1 MHLFAIIISVAEL
14 KPTCPESVTVPNVD
28 IDTGLTD
35 VGSTPNV
42 PSMDLTGEE
51 KVEDTVSKIMALN
64 ANLSSRVKT
73 LNDNLYNSVTNGV
86 SEMCD
91 SALEFMKRI
100 SLEKKNG
107 VAVANSCL
115 QFWELDVI
123 LDSKL
128 LKFKSSVTQDLQ
140 EIRTVLDT
148 IKTTIVVPKVDRHP
162 LERLQEG
169 ECGLTMLDLE
179 NFFTF
184 QNCLRNG
191 WTCIPWIL
199 LVVIAFGAV
208 LAGIVACITA
218 DCSCGY
224 SFQKRRDAVRPRRR
238 VTFDLENNANGRR
251 SNGGD
256 AGVGNDGD

>member
-1 MHLFAIIISVAEL
+1 MHLFAIIVSVAEL
-14 KPTCPESVTVPNVD
+14 KPTCPELVTVPNVD

-35 VGSTPNV
+35 LGSTPNV

-140 EIRTVLDT
+140 EIRTLLDT
-148 IKTTIVVPKVDRHP
+148 IKTAIVVPKVDRHP
-162 LERLQEG
+162 LERFGRKLYFSEP
-169 ECGLTMLDLE
+169 
-179 NFFTF
+179 FFCVK
-184 QNCLRNG
+184 N
-191 WTCIPWIL
+191 
-199 LVVIAFGAV
+199 
-208 LAGIVACITA
+208 
-218 DCSCGY
+218 
-224 SFQKRRDAVRPRRR
+224 
-238 VTFDLENNANGRR
+238 
-251 SNGGD
+251 
-256 AGVGNDGD
+256 